1 MIASFFQHLEENE
14 VRWLLISGQATIL
27 YGAAT
32 FSEDVDLWV
41 DPESENLERMKRAL
55 HASGATYYKLT
66 PPVNVDFAERH
77 HGFHFTV
84 PDDAGGVLLYLD
96 VMACPPRVGPFREAW
111 QRRSLFE
118 TEWGALS
125 TVGIVDLV
133 ELKKTQRPRD
143 YPIISRLALAFLEHR
158 GKAATGEDHRWA
170 IANMFSLAEFTRL
183 VREYPEVVPEIDEDV
198 LRRATEC
205 VLRDD
210 ELAVEVEDEVVDFF
224 DAKAAP
230 LRKADRR
237 FWRKVID
244 ELRQLRSN
252 GKLMRVG
259 QPV

>member
-1 MIASFFQHLEENE
+1 MIASFFRHLEEHE

-32 FSEDVDLWV
+32 FSEDVDLWI
-41 DPESENLERMKRAL
+41 DPESKNLERMTRAL
-55 HASGATYYKLT
+55 HASGASYYKLT
-66 PPVNVDFAERH
+66 PPLNVHFAERH

-84 PDDAGGVLLYLD
+84 PDQAGGVLYLD

-111 QRRSLFE
+111 QRRSVFE
-118 TEWGALS
+118 TQWGPLN
-125 TVGIVDLV
+125 TVSIVDLV

-143 YPIISRLALAFLEHR
+143 YPVISRLALTFLEHR
-158 GKAATGEDHRWA
+158 GEATTGEDRSWA
-170 IANMFSLAEFTRL
+170 IANMFSLAEFERL
-183 VREYPEVVPEIDEDV
+183 VREYPGVVPEINEDV
-198 LRRATEC
+198 LRRAAEC
-205 VLRDD
+205 ILRDD
-210 ELAVEVEDEVVDFF
+210 ELPVEVEDNVVDFF

-237 FWRKVID
+237 FWRTVIE
-244 ELRQLRSN
+244 ELRQLRAN